1 MYMCIY
7 NVGIDPLEGVVML
20 ASTNHVDILDQ
31 ALLRPG
37 RFDRQILINLPTLP
51 ERKAIFEVY
60 LKKILLEKWVDAYS
74 SRLAALT
81 PGHSGMHDDYNIVVE
96 LEIFPGE
103 NFHQFFQYLLPL
115 KNITLPYHISSR
127 KFSLVQKFAELSP
140 PSPPG
145 LQKRDFCGS
154 NWSLKSLSLSLC

>member
-7 NVGIDPLEGVVML
+7 DVGIDPLEGVVML
-20 ASTNHVDILDQ
+20 ASTNRVDILDQ

-60 LKKILLEKWVDAYS
+60 LKKILLEKSVDAYS

-81 PGHSGMHDDYNIVVE
+81 PGHSGMRDDCSIIIE
-96 LEIFPGE
+96 LEIFCQE
-103 NFHQFFQYLLPL
+103 KIFTNFS
-115 KNITLPYHISSR
+115 ITCYH
-127 KFSLVQKFAELSP
+127 
-140 PSPPG
+140 
-145 LQKRDFCGS
+145 
-154 NWSLKSLSLSLC
+154 